1 MLLNALFGV
10 FRWGILLN
18 LFTMNKIKHLAQT
31 FTVCTVL
38 AFTGMVNAQIAPVA
52 PNKAKLV
59 ETVTTNG
66 NGKLVIPYKK
76 YQLPNGLNI
85 VVHED
90 HSDPVVYV
98 DVTYH
103 VGSAREQ
110 EGRSGFAH
118 FFEHMMFQ
126 GSEHVAD
133 EQHFKLVNE
142 AGGNLNGTTNTDRTN
157 YFETV
162 PSNFLELALWLEAD
176 RMGFL
181 LDSVTQKK
189 FEVQR
194 ATVKNERG
202 QRYENAPYGLVW
214 EKIGEAMYPE
224 GHPYSWTTIGYVA
237 DLDRVGVQ
245 DLKNF
250 FLRWYGPNN
259 ATLTISGDVNTAAVI
274 ALVEKY
280 FGTIPR
286 GPEVKAMP
294 KMPVSLTKDR
304 YISYEDR
311 VRFPQLVVS
320 WPAVETMHP
329 DEAALDALTSIISQ
343 GKGSVFY
350 KAFVESGI
358 AQFANMFNSSQELA
372 GETMAMIRMY
382 PGHDLREADSLM
394 RASLLE
400 FEKQGV
406 TDDDMARFKMTIET
420 IFIDGLVTVQDKGS
434 TLAAYSTFYGNPNMV
449 AKDFARYKA
458 VTKEDVMRVYNK
470 YIKGKAAV
478 VLSVVPL
485 GQSQLIARADDYTIP
500 PHNPGADESPEYK
513 NLVMRRATD
522 TFNRGVQPTPGATP
536 TPVPPSMWRGVF
548 PNGMKY
554 IGTENK
560 EVPRTYMLMSISAG
574 HRQED
579 VAQSGV
585 AQLLVSLMDMSTEKY
600 SAETIEEK
608 AELLG
613 SEISVVLSADEIQVY
628 ITCMTRNL
636 DSTLALVDQKI
647 FHPKFDQEEFELV
660 KQRQLES
667 IENMSTQP
675 GQMADFI
682 FAKMLFGEGHIMATP
697 MIGLKSTVE
706 KLTLADVKAYH
717 KKMFSPDIARLVVV
731 SDLKKDDVLKKAMF
745 LQNWKSTGVV
755 LKTTAQ
761 LQPNAQPGPTTIFL
775 YDKKAAAQSEIRVG
789 RMALPYDATGEYYR
803 ASLMNYPLG
812 GHFNSRINLSLREE
826 HGWTYGAR
834 AGFAGNAYTGSFTAG
849 AGVRAPSSDSAVA
862 EFMSIITTYEKNGIK
877 TEELAYMKRAISQK
891 EALRYEDP
899 YQKLFFMKNII
910 DYNLPDNYTQTQLQI
925 LQSMTKPGIDSL
937 AHKWLG
943 TGNMT
948 ITVVGDSALLY
959 DRLVK
964 LGYKVSV
971 VDASGNVLPP
981 PPVKEVKKEE
991 APPPPPVEEKKG
1003 KKSKKKNKKPKGS
1016 KYEDITK

>member
-1 MLLNALFGV
+1 MK
-10 FRWGILLN
+10 
-18 LFTMNKIKHLAQT
+18 KIKHLAIAI
-31 FTVCTVL
+31 L
-38 AFTGMVNAQIAPVA
+38 AFSALANAQVAPIA

-66 NGKLVIPYKK
+66 TGKLVIPYKK
-76 YQLPNGLNI
+76 YVLPNGLNLVI
-85 VVHED
+85 HED

-142 AGGNLNGTTNTDRTN
+142 AGGTLNGTTNTDRTN

-214 EKIGEAMYPE
+214 EKIGEAMYPQ
-224 GHPYSWTTIGYVA
+224 GHPYSWTTIGYIA

-259 ATLTISGDVNTAAVI
+259 ATLTISGDVNTANVV

-286 GPEVKAMP
+286 GPEVKSMP
-294 KMPVSLTKDR
+294 KMPATLDR
-304 YISYEDR
+304 DRCISYEDNI
-311 VRFPQLVVS
+311 RFPQLTVA
-320 WPAVETMHP
+320 WPSVETMHA
-329 DEAALDALTSIISQ
+329 DEAALDALTTIIAQ

-350 KAFVESGI
+350 KTFVESGV
-358 AQFANMFNSSQELA
+358 AQVASMFNSSSELC
-372 GETMAMIRMY
+372 GQLMTMIRVY
-382 PGHDLREADSLM
+382 PGHTLHEADSLM
-394 RASLLE
+394 KAALLD

-406 TDDDMARFKMTIET
+406 SDDDITRFRMSVETYYVDDMTS
-420 IFIDGLVTVQDKGS
+420 VQGKGS
-434 TLAAYSTFYGNPNMV
+434 TLAAYSTFYGNPNMI
-449 AKDFARYKA
+449 AKDLDRYKK

-470 YIKGKAAV
+470 YMKGKPAV
-478 VLSVVPL
+478 ILSVVPK
-485 GQSQLIARADDYTIP
+485 GKRNLIARPDDYVIP
-500 PHNPGADESPEYK
+500 EHRVGAEESGEYK
-513 NLVMRRATD
+513 NLQMRKATD
-522 TFNRGVQPTPGATP
+522 FFNRSVQPTPGPTP
-536 TPVPPSMWRGVF
+536 LPVPPSMWRGVF
-548 PNGMKY
+548 ANGMKY

-560 EVPRTYMLMSISAG
+560 EVPRTYMLLSISAG

-579 VAQSGV
+579 AAKAGV
-585 AQLLVSLMDMSTEKY
+585 AQLLVSMLDMSTEKY
-600 SAETIEEK
+600 TAEAVEEK
-608 AELLG
+608 TELLG
-613 SEISVVLSADEIQVY
+613 SEISINLTSDEIQVFV
-628 ITCMTRNL
+628 TSMTRNI
-636 DSTLALVDQKI
+636 DSTFALLEQKL
-647 FHPKFDQEEFELV
+647 FHPKFDQEEFDLV

-667 IENMSTQP
+667 IENMTTQP

-682 FAKMLFGEGHIMATP
+682 FAKMLYGEGHIMAIP
-697 MIGLKSTVE
+697 QIGTKATVE
-706 KLTLADVKAYH
+706 KLTIEDVKAYW
-717 KKMFSPDIARLVVV
+717 KKMISPDITRLVVV
-731 SDLKKDDVLKKAMF
+731 SDLAKDAFLKKTMF
-745 LQNWKSTGVV
+745 LQNWKSTGVA
-755 LKTTAQ
+755 LKPVYD
-761 LQPNAQPGPTTIFL
+761 LQSKATPGPTTIFL
-775 YDKKAAAQSEIRVG
+775 YDKQKAAQSEIRVG

-834 AGFAGNAYTGSFTAG
+834 AGFGGNAYTGTFSAS

-862 EFMSIITTYEKNGIK
+862 EFMSIITNYEKKGIS
-877 TEELAYMKRAISQK
+877 EDELSYMKRAITQR
-891 EALRYEDP
+891 EALKYEDP
-899 YQKLFFMKNII
+899 YQKLFFMKNIV

-943 TGNMT
+943 TEQMT

-964 LGYKVSV
+964 LGYKVNV
-971 VDASGNVLPP
+971 VDAGGNVLPP
-981 PPVKEVKKEE
+981 KAPVQEIKKEE
-991 APPPPPVEEKKG
+991 PVPTPAPADDKKG
-1003 KKSKKKNKKPKGS
+1003 KKDKKKKKKPKGS
-1016 KYEDITK
+1016 KYEEITK

>member
-1 MLLNALFGV
+1 MLFKPHFAC
-10 FRWGILLN
+10 FRMSVLLN
-18 LFTMNKIKHLAQT
+18 LFTMKKIKLLVFGLLAIAG
-31 FTVCTVL
+31 L
-38 AFTGMVNAQIAPVA
+38 SNAQVAPVS

-66 NGKLVIPYKK
+66 NGQLVIPYKK
-76 YQLPNGLNI
+76 YVLPNGLTL

-90 HSDPVVYV
+90 HSDPVVYC

-142 AGGNLNGTTNTDRTN
+142 AGGTLNGSTNTDRTN

-214 EKIGEAMYPE
+214 EKIGEAMYPQ
-224 GHPYSWTTIGYVA
+224 GHPYSWQTIGYIA

-259 ATLTISGDVNTAAVI
+259 ATLTISGDVNTANVV

-294 KMPVSLTKDR
+294 KMPVSLTADR
-304 YISYEDR
+304 YISYEDN
-311 VRFPQLVVS
+311 VRFPQLTAA
-320 WPAVETMHP
+320 WPGVETMNG
-329 DEAALDALTSIISQ
+329 DEAALDALTTIMSQ

-350 KAFVESGI
+350 KNFVETGI
-358 AQFANMFNSSQELA
+358 AANAAMFSSTQELS
-372 GETMAMIRMY
+372 GEVLCMIRMY
-382 PGHDLREADSLM
+382 PGHTLHEADSLM
-394 RASLLE
+394 RECFAQ

-406 TDDDMARFKMTIET
+406 TDDDITRFRNTTET
-420 IFIDGLVTVQDKGS
+420 YFIDGLTSVQGKGS
-434 TLAAYSTFYGNPNMV
+434 TLAAYNTFYGNPNMI
-449 AKDFARYKA
+449 AKDWNRYKA

-470 YIKGKAAV
+470 YIKGKFAV
-478 VLSVVPL
+478 VLSTVPKGKSNL
-485 GQSQLIARADDYTIP
+485 LARPDNYVIP
-500 PHNPGADESPEYK
+500 AHTAGAEESAEYK
-513 NLVMRRATD
+513 NLQMRHPVD
-522 TFNRGVQPTPGATP
+522 FFNRAIQPTPGPTP
-536 TPVPPSMWRGVF
+536 APVPPSMWRGVF
-548 PNGMKY
+548 ANGLKY

-560 EVPRTYMLMSISAG
+560 EIPRTYMLLSISAG

-579 VAQSGV
+579 VAKAGI
-585 AQLLVSLMDMSTEKY
+585 AQLMVGMLDMSTEKY
-600 SAETIEEK
+600 TAEEIEEK
-608 AELLG
+608 TELLG
-613 SEISVVLSADEIQVY
+613 SDISITETADEIQVWV
-628 ITCMTRNL
+628 TCMSRNI
-636 DSTLALVDQKI
+636 DSTFALLDQKL
-647 FHPKFDQEEFELV
+647 FHPKWDQTEFDLV

-667 IENMSTQP
+667 IENMATSPT
-675 GQMADFI
+675 QMADYVFS
-682 FAKMLFGEGHIMATP
+682 KVLYGDGHIMATP
-697 MIGLKSTVE
+697 QIGTKETVE
-706 KLTLADVKAYH
+706 KLTLADVKAYYSR
-717 KKMFSPDIARLVVV
+717 MFSPDIARMVVV
-731 SDLKKDDVLKKAMF
+731 SDVAKDAFLKKTTF

-755 LKTTAQ
+755 LKQPAE
-761 LQPNAQPGPTTIFL
+761 LQTKATPGPTQIFL
-775 YDKKAAAQSEIRVG
+775 YDKKQAAQSEIRVG

-812 GHFNSRINLSLREE
+812 GHFNSRINLSLRED

-834 AGFAGNAYTGSFTAG
+834 AGFGGNAYTGVFTAS
-849 AGVRAPSSDSAVA
+849 AGVRAMASDSAVA
-862 EFMSIITTYEKNGIK
+862 EFVNIISNYEKNGI
-877 TEELAYMKRAISQK
+877 TNDELTYMKTAIPHK

-899 YQKLFFMKNII
+899 YQKLFFMKNIV
-910 DYNLPDNYTQTQLQI
+910 DYNLPDNYTQTQIQI
-925 LQSMTKPGIDSL
+925 LQNMTQAGIDSL

-943 TGNMT
+943 QNQMT

-959 DRLVK
+959 TRLTK
-964 LGYKVSV
+964 LGYQVNV
-971 VDASGNVLPP
+971 VDANGNVMPP
-981 PPVKEVKKEE
+981 AAPKEEVKKETPPT
-991 APPPPPVEEKKG
+991 PPPADDKKG
-1003 KKSKKKNKKPKGS
+1003 KKSKKKNKPKGS
-1016 KYEDITK
+1016 KYEEITK

>member
-1 MLLNALFGV
+1 MK
-10 FRWGILLN
+10 
-18 LFTMNKIKHLAQT
+18 KIKLLVIAFLVTAGFAHAQG
-31 FTVCTVL
+31 V
-38 AFTGMVNAQIAPVA
+38 APVA

-66 NGKLVIPYKK
+66 SGQLVIPYKK
-76 YQLPNGLNI
+76 YMLPNGLTLVI
-85 VVHED
+85 HED

-133 EQHFKLVNE
+133 EQHFKLINE

-162 PSNFLELALWLEAD
+162 PSNYLELALWLEAD

-214 EKIGEAMYPE
+214 EKIGEAMYPQ

-259 ATLTISGDVNTAAVI
+259 ATLTIAGDVNTAAVV

-286 GPEVKAMP
+286 GPEVKSMA
-294 KMPVSLTKDR
+294 KMPATLDR
-304 YISYEDR
+304 DRCISYEDNI
-311 VRFPQLVVS
+311 RFPQLTMA
-320 WPAVETMHP
+320 WPTVEVMHP
-329 DEAALDALTSIISQ
+329 DEAALDALTTIIAQ

-350 KAFVESGI
+350 KTFIETGI
-358 AQFANMFNSSQELA
+358 AQVASMFNVGMELT
-372 GETMAMIRMY
+372 GQTMSMIRIY
-382 PGHDLREADSLM
+382 PGHTLKEADSLM
-394 RASLLE
+394 KAALLD
-400 FEKQGV
+400 FEKKGV
-406 TDDDMARFKMTIET
+406 SDDDLTRFKMGIET
-420 IFIDGLVTVQDKGS
+420 YIVDDLTSVQGKGS
-434 TLAAYSTFYGNPNMV
+434 TLAAYSTFYGNPNMI
-449 AKDFARYKA
+449 AKDLERYRK

-470 YIKGKAAV
+470 YIKGKPAV
-478 VLSVVPL
+478 VLSVVPK
-485 GQSQLIARADDYTIP
+485 GKRDLIARPDDFVIP
-500 PHNPGADESPEYK
+500 EHRIGAEESGEYK
-513 NLVMRRATD
+513 GLTMRKATD
-522 TFNRGVQPTPGATP
+522 FFNRAAMPAPGPTP

-548 PNGMKY
+548 ANGMKY

-560 EVPRTYMLMSISAG
+560 EVPRTYMLLSISAG

-579 VAQSGV
+579 VAKAGV
-585 AQLLVSLMDMSTEKY
+585 AQLLVSMLDQSTEKY
-600 SAETIEEK
+600 SAERVEEK
-608 AELLG
+608 TELLG
-613 SEISVVLSADEIQVY
+613 SEISINLTADEIQVFV
-628 ITCMTRNL
+628 TSMTRNL
-636 DSTLALVDQKI
+636 DSTFALLEQKL
-647 FHPKFDQEEFELV
+647 FHPKWDQEEFDLV

-682 FAKMLFGEGHIMATP
+682 FSKMLYGEGHIMAIP
-697 MIGLKSTVE
+697 MIGTKETVE
-706 KLTLADVKAYH
+706 KLTLADVQAYYR
-717 KKMFSPDIARLVVV
+717 KMISPEIARMVVV
-731 SDLKKDDVLKKAMF
+731 SDLSKDNFLKKATF

-755 LKTTAQ
+755 LKPVND
-761 LQPNAQPGPTTIFL
+761 LQSKATPGPTTIFL
-775 YDKKAAAQSEIRVG
+775 YDKKQAAQSEIRVG

-803 ASLMNYPLG
+803 ASLMNYSLG
-812 GHFNSRINLSLREE
+812 GHFNSRINLSLRES

-834 AGFAGNAYTGSFTAG
+834 SGFGGNAYTGTFTAS
-849 AGVRAPSSDSAVA
+849 AGVRAPASDSAVA
-862 EFMSIITTYEKNGIK
+862 EFVNIISDYEKKGIA
-877 TEELAYMKRAISQK
+877 EDELSYMKRAISQK

-899 YQKLFFMKNII
+899 YQKLFYMKNII

-943 TGNMT
+943 TDQMT
-948 ITVVGDSALLY
+948 ITIVGDSALLY
-959 DRLVK
+959 NRLVK

-971 VDASGNVLPP
+971 VDAAGNVLPP
-981 PPVKEVKKEE
+981 PPVQEVKKEE
-991 APPPPPVEEKKG
+991 TPPPPPADDKSG
-1003 KKSKKKNKKPKGS
+1003 KKKKKKKNKPKGS
-1016 KYEDITK
+1016 KYEEITK

>member
-1 MLLNALFGV
+1 MLFKAFFTC
-10 FRWGILLN
+10 FRRGILLN
-18 LFTMNKIKHLAQT
+18 LLTMKKIKHLVPT
-31 FTVCTVL
+31 FVLGSIL
-38 AFTGMVNAQIAPVA
+38 AFSGLANAQIAPVA
-52 PNKAKLV
+52 PVKAKLV

-76 YQLPNGLNI
+76 YTLPNGLNI

-133 EQHFKLVNE
+133 EQHFKLINE
-142 AGGNLNGTTNTDRTN
+142 AGGNLNGTTNGDRTN

-162 PSNFLELALWLEAD
+162 PSNYLELALWLEAD

-214 EKIGEAMYPE
+214 EKIGEAMYPV

-259 ATLTISGDVNTAAVI
+259 ATLTVSGDVTTAQVI
-274 ALVEKY
+274 ALAEKY
-280 FGTIPR
+280 FGSIPR
-286 GPEVKAMP
+286 GPEVKSMA
-294 KMPVSLTKDR
+294 KMPATLDRNR
-304 YISYEDR
+304 YISYEDNI
-311 VRFPQLVVS
+311 RFPQLVAS

-329 DEAALDALTSIISQ
+329 DEAALDALTTIISQ

-358 AQFANMFNSSQELA
+358 AQFASMFNSSQELS
-372 GETMAMIRMY
+372 GQTMCMIRMY
-382 PGHDLREADSLM
+382 PGHNLREADSLM
-394 RASLLE
+394 RASFVE

-406 TDDDMARFKMTIET
+406 SDDDMTRFKLYIEGL
-420 IFIDGLVTVQDKGS
+420 FIDGLTSVQGKGS
-434 TLAAYSTFYGNPNMV
+434 TLAAYSTFFGNPNMV
-449 AKDFARYKA
+449 AKDMDRYKA

-470 YIKGKAAV
+470 YIKGKYSV
-478 VLSVVPL
+478 VLSVVPK
-485 GQSQLIARADDYTIP
+485 GMSNLIAKADDFTIP
-500 PHNPGADESPEYK
+500 EHRVGAPEGGEYQG
-513 NLVMRRATD
+513 LTMRRASD
-522 TFNRGVQPTPGATP
+522 SFNRGVQPTPGSTP

-548 PNGMKY
+548 ANGLKY

-560 EVPRTYMLMSISAG
+560 EIPRTYMLLSISAG

-579 VAQSGV
+579 VAKSGT
-585 AQLLVSLMDMSTEKY
+585 AQMLVSMLDMSTEKY
-600 SAETIEEK
+600 SAERVEEK
-608 AELLG
+608 TELLG
-613 SEISVVLSADEIQVY
+613 SEISINLTADEIQIY

-636 DSTLALVDQKI
+636 DSTLALVEQKI
-647 FHPKFDQEEFELV
+647 FHPKFDAEEFDLV
-660 KQRQLES
+660 KQRQLEN
-667 IENMSTQP
+667 IANMSTQP
-675 GQMADFI
+675 AAMADFI
-682 FAKMLFGEGHIMATP
+682 FSKMLFGEGHIMATP
-697 MIGLKSTVE
+697 MSGTKETAE
-706 KLTLADVKAYH
+706 KITLEDVKAYH

-731 SDLKKDDVLKKAMF
+731 SDLKKDDIMKRAMF
-745 LQNWKSTGVV
+745 LQNWKSTGVA
-755 LKTTAQ
+755 LKVANE
-761 LQPNAQPGPTTIFL
+761 LQSKATPGPTTIFL
-775 YDKKAAAQSEIRVG
+775 YDKKAAAQSEIRIG
-789 RMALPYDATGEYYR
+789 RMAMPYDATGEYYR
-803 ASLMNYPLG
+803 ASLMNYSLG

-834 AGFAGNAYTGSFTAG
+834 SGFAANSYTGAFSAS

-862 EFMSIITTYEKNGIK
+862 EFMSIISAYEKNGVK
-877 TEELAYMKRAISQK
+877 QDELDYMKRAISQK

-899 YQKLFFMKNII
+899 YQKLFFMKNIV

-943 TGNMT
+943 DENMT

-959 DRLVK
+959 NRLVK
-964 LGYKVSV
+964 LGYTVSV
-971 VDASGNVLPP
+971 VDAQGNVLPP
-981 PPVKEVKKEE
+981 APVKEIKAPEPTP
-991 APPPPPVEEKKG
+991 APPVDDKNG
-1003 KKSKKKNKKPKGS
+1003 KKKKKKVKKPKGS
-1016 KYEDITK
+1016 KYEEITK

>member
-1 MLLNALFGV
+1 MLLNAI
-10 FRWGILLN
+10 FRAFRKGILLN
-18 LFTMNKIKHLAQT
+18 LFTMKKIKLLGIA
-31 FTVCTVL
+31 FL
-38 AFTGMVNAQIAPVA
+38 AFAAFAQPSNAQVA
-52 PNKAKLV
+52 TVTSTKAKLI
-59 ETVTTNG
+59 ETVATNG

-142 AGGNLNGTTNTDRTN
+142 AGGQLNGTTNTDRTN

-162 PSNFLELALWLEAD
+162 PSNYLELALWLEAD

-214 EKIGEAMYPE
+214 EKIGEAMYPQ

-237 DLDRVGVQ
+237 DLDRVNVQ

-274 ALVEKY
+274 AMVEKY
-280 FGTIPR
+280 FGSIPR
-286 GPEVKAMP
+286 GPEVKSMA
-294 KMPVSLTKDR
+294 KMPATLDKNR
-304 YISYEDR
+304 YISYEDNI
-311 VRFPQLVVS
+311 RFPQLVVA
-320 WPAVETMHP
+320 WPAVETMHA
-329 DEAALDALTSIISQ
+329 DEAALDALTTIISQ

-358 AQFANMFNSSQELA
+358 AQFANMFNSSSELS

-382 PGHDLREADSLM
+382 PGHTLREADSLM
-394 RASLLE
+394 RACFVD

-406 TDDDMARFKMTIET
+406 SDDDMTRFRMSIET
-420 IFIDGLVTVQDKGS
+420 AFVDGLTSVQGKGA

-449 AKDFARYKA
+449 AKDFDRYKA

-470 YIKGKAAV
+470 YIKNKASV
-478 VLSVVPL
+478 VLSVVPK
-485 GQSQLIARADDYTIP
+485 GKGSLIAKADDFIIP
-500 PHNPGADESPEYK
+500 EHRVGAPEGGEYQ

-522 TFNRGVQPTPGATP
+522 SFNRAVMPTAGATP
-536 TPVPPSMWRGVF
+536 TPVPPSMYRGVF
-548 PNGMKY
+548 ANGLKY

-560 EVPRTYMLMSISAG
+560 EIPRTYMLLSISAG

-579 VAQSGV
+579 VAKAGA

-608 AELLG
+608 TELLG
-613 SEISVVLSADEIQVY
+613 SEISVVLTADEIQVY
-628 ITCMTRNL
+628 IIGMTRNL
-636 DSTLALVDQKI
+636 DSTLALVEQKL
-647 FHPKFDQEEFELV
+647 FHPKFDQEEFDLV
-660 KQRQLES
+660 KQRQLEN

-675 GQMADFI
+675 GAMADFI
-682 FAKMLFGEGHIMATP
+682 SNKMLYGEGHIMATP
-697 MIGLKSTVE
+697 QIGTKATVE
-706 KLTLADVKAYH
+706 KLTLEDVKAYH
-717 KKMFSPDIARLVVV
+717 KKMFSSDIARLVVV
-731 SDLKKDDVLKKAMF
+731 SDLKKDEVLKKVMF
-745 LQNWKSTGVV
+745 LQNWKSTGVAI
-755 LKTTAQ
+755 KTANQ
-761 LQPNAQPGPTTIFL
+761 LQASATPGPTTIFL

-834 AGFAGNAYTGSFTAG
+834 SGFGGNAYTGAFSAS
-849 AGVRAPSSDSAVA
+849 AGVRAMASDSAVA
-862 EFMSIITTYEKNGIK
+862 AFMSIIQNYEKNGIAPD
-877 TEELAYMKRAISQK
+877 ELSYMKTAITHK

-943 TGNMT
+943 TDQMT
-948 ITVVGDSALLY
+948 IAVVGDSALLY

-971 VDASGNVLPP
+971 VDAMGNVLPP
-981 PPVKEVKKEE
+981 PAPKEIKKEE
-991 APPPPPVEEKKG
+991 PPAPAPADDKNG
-1003 KKSKKKNKKPKGS
+1003 KKKKKKNKKPKGS

>member
-1 MLLNALFGV
+1 MKKITFLLTA
-10 FRWGILLN
+10 ILS
-18 LFTMNKIKHLAQT
+18 LAGLSSYSQVA
-31 FTVCTVL
+31 TVT
-38 AFTGMVNAQIAPVA
+38 

-66 NGKLVIPYKK
+66 TNKLVIPYKK
-76 YQLPNGLNI
+76 YTLPNGLTLVI
-85 VVHED
+85 HED

-133 EQHFKLVNE
+133 EQHFKLINE

-162 PSNFLELALWLEAD
+162 PSNYLELALWLEAD

-202 QRYENAPYGLVW
+202 QNYENRPYGLVW
-214 EKIGEAMYPE
+214 EKIGEAMYPQ
-224 GHPYSWTTIGYVA
+224 GHPYSWTTIGYVS

-259 ATLTISGDVNTAAVI
+259 ATLTIAGDVNTAAVV

-286 GPEVKAMP
+286 GPEVTSQP
-294 KMPVSLTKDR
+294 KMPVTLDR
-304 YISYEDR
+304 DRCISYEDNI
-311 VRFPQLVVS
+311 RFPQLTVC
-320 WPAVETMHP
+320 WPGVETMHQ
-329 DEAALDALTSIISQ
+329 DEAALDALTTILSQ
-343 GKGSVFY
+343 GKGSPFY
-350 KAFVESGI
+350 KTFIESGI
-358 AQFANMFNSSQELA
+358 AQNAVMFNSTGELA
-372 GETMAMIRMY
+372 GQIFTMIRIY
-382 PGHDLREADSLM
+382 PGHTLHEADSLM
-394 RASLLE
+394 KTAMLD

-406 TDDDMARFKMTIET
+406 TEDDMIRFRNVTET
-420 IFIDGLVTVQDKGS
+420 YFIDGLTSVQGKGA
-434 TLAAYSTFYGNPNMV
+434 TLAAYSTFYGNPNMI
-449 AKDFARYKA
+449 AKDWDRYAK

-470 YIKGKAAV
+470 YVKGKPAV
-478 VLSVVPL
+478 VLSVVPN
-485 GQSQLIARADDYTIP
+485 GKSNMVARPDDYKIP
-500 PHNPGADESPEYK
+500 EHRVGADESAEYK
-513 NLVMRRATD
+513 NLQMRKATD
-522 TFNRGVQPTPGATP
+522 VFNRSVMPTPGATP
-536 TPVPPSMWRGVF
+536 SPTPPSMYRGVF
-548 PNGMKY
+548 ANGLKY

-560 EVPRTYMLMSISAG
+560 EVPRTYMLLSISAG

-579 VAQSGV
+579 ADKAGM
-585 AQLLVSLMDMSTEKY
+585 AQLLVGMLDMSTEKY

-608 AELLG
+608 AELIG
-613 SEISVVLSADEIQVY
+613 SEISINLTADEIQVFV
-628 ITCMTRNL
+628 TCMTRNL
-636 DSTLALVDQKI
+636 DSTMALLDQKL
-647 FHPKFDQEEFELV
+647 FHPKWDQEEFDLV

-667 IENMSTQP
+667 IENMSTMP
-675 GQMADFI
+675 GAMADFI
-682 FAKMLFGEGHIMATP
+682 FSKMLYGEGHIMAIP
-697 MIGLKSTVE
+697 QIGTKSTVE
-706 KLTLADVKAYH
+706 KLTIEDVKAYH
-717 KKMFSPDIARLVVV
+717 RKMISPDIARLVVV
-731 SDLKKDDVLKKAMF
+731 SDLSKDNFMKKMTT
-745 LQNWKSTGVV
+745 LQNWKSTGVA
-755 LKTTAQ
+755 LKPVES
-761 LQPNAQPGPTTIFL
+761 LQSKATPGPTTIFL

-834 AGFAGNAYTGSFTAG
+834 AGFGGNAYTGVFTAS
-849 AGVRAPSSDSAVA
+849 AGVRAPASDSSVA
-862 EFMSIITTYEKNGIK
+862 EFMRIITDYEQKGIK
-877 TEELAYMKRAISQK
+877 EDELSYMKRAISQK

-899 YQKLFFMKNII
+899 YQKLFFMKNIV

-943 TGNMT
+943 TEQMT
-948 ITVVGDSALLY
+948 ITVVGDSASLY
-959 DRLVK
+959 QRLVK
-964 LGYKVSV
+964 LGYKVQV
-971 VDASGNVLPP
+971 VDAKGNVLPP
-981 PPVKEVKKEE
+981 APPKEEVKKEE
-991 APPPPPVEEKKG
+991 TPPPPPAEEKKG
-1003 KKSKKKNKKPKGS
+1003 KKNKKSKSKPKGS

>member
-1 MLLNALFGV
+1 MK
-10 FRWGILLN
+10 
-18 LFTMNKIKHLAQT
+18 KIKLLVIALLA
-31 FTVCTVL
+31 
-38 AFTGMVNAQIAPVA
+38 AAGSAHAQGIAPMA
-52 PNKAKLV
+52 PSKAKLV

-66 NGKLVIPYKK
+66 PNKLVIPYKK
-76 YQLPNGLNI
+76 YVLPNGLTL

-142 AGGNLNGTTNTDRTN
+142 AGGTLNGTTNTDRTN

-162 PSNFLELALWLEAD
+162 PSNYLELALWLEAD

-214 EKIGEAMYPE
+214 EKIGEAMYPQ

-259 ATLTISGDVNTAAVI
+259 ATLTISGDVNTANVV

-286 GPEVKAMP
+286 GPEVKSMN
-294 KMPVSLTKDR
+294 KMPVTLDRDR
-304 YISYEDR
+304 YISYEDN
-311 VRFPQLVVS
+311 VRFPQLTVA
-320 WPAVETMHP
+320 WPTVETMHP
-329 DEAALDALTSIISQ
+329 DEAALDALTTIISQ

-350 KAFVESGI
+350 KTFVETGI
-358 AQFANMFNSSQELA
+358 AANASMFNVSMELSGQA
-372 GETMAMIRMY
+372 MTMIRMF
-382 PGHDLREADSLM
+382 PGHTLREADSLM
-394 RASLLE
+394 RAALAD
-400 FEKQGV
+400 FEKKGV
-406 TDDDMARFKMTIET
+406 TDDDLTRFKMGIET
-420 IFIDGLVTVQDKGS
+420 YIVDDLTSVQGKGS
-434 TLAAYSTFYGNPNMV
+434 TLAAYSTFYGNPNMI
-449 AKDFARYKA
+449 AKDLDRYKA

-470 YIKGKAAV
+470 YIKGKPAV
-478 VLSVVPL
+478 ILSTVPKGKSNL
-485 GQSQLIARADDYTIP
+485 LARPDNYVIP
-500 PHNPGADESPEYK
+500 EHRVGADESAEYK
-513 NLVMRRATD
+513 GLQMRKATD
-522 TFNRGVQPTPGATP
+522 FFNRSAMPAPGPTPA
-536 TPVPPSMWRGVF
+536 PVPPSMWRGVF
-548 PNGMKY
+548 ANGLKY

-560 EVPRTYMLMSISAG
+560 EVPRTYMMVSITAG

-579 VAQSGV
+579 VAKAGV
-585 AQLLVSLMDMSTEKY
+585 AQLLVGMLDQSTQKY
-600 SAETIEEK
+600 SAERVEEK
-608 AELLG
+608 TELLG
-613 SEISVVLSADEIQVY
+613 SEISISLTADEIQIFV
-628 ITCMTRNL
+628 TSMTRNL
-636 DSTLALVDQKI
+636 DSTLALLDQKL
-647 FHPKFDQEEFELV
+647 FHPKWDQEEFDLV
-660 KQRQLES
+660 KQRQLEA
-667 IENMSTQP
+667 IENMATQP

-682 FAKMLFGEGHIMATP
+682 FNKMLYGEGHIMATP
-697 MIGLKSTVE
+697 SIGIKETVE
-706 KLTLADVKAYH
+706 KLTLADVQAYYNR
-717 KKMFSPDIARLVVV
+717 MISPDIARMVVV
-731 SDLKKDDVLKKAMF
+731 SDLAKDAFLKKTSF
-745 LQNWKSTGVV
+745 LQNWKSTGVTI
-755 LKTTAQ
+755 KPQTS
-761 LQPNAQPGPTTIFL
+761 LQSNATPGPTTIFL
-775 YDKKAAAQSEIRVG
+775 YDKKQAAQSEIRVG

-803 ASLMNYPLG
+803 ASLMNYSLG
-812 GHFNSRINLSLREE
+812 GHFNSRINLSLRES

-834 AGFAGNAYTGSFTAG
+834 SGFGGNAYTGTFTAS
-849 AGVRAPSSDSAVA
+849 AGVRAPASDSAVA
-862 EFMSIITTYEKNGIK
+862 EFVSIINDFEQKGIAE
-877 TEELAYMKRAISQK
+877 EELSYMKRAISQK

-925 LQSMTKPGIDSL
+925 LQNMTKPGIDSL

-943 TGNMT
+943 TQQMT

-971 VDASGNVLPP
+971 VDAGGNVLPP
-981 PPVKEVKKEE
+981 PPAPVEVKKEE
-991 APPPPPVEEKKG
+991 APAPPPADDKNKK
-1003 KKSKKKNKKPKGS
+1003 KKKKNKKKPKGS

>member
-1 MLLNALFGV
+1 MKKIQLLLIAFLV
-10 FRWGILLN
+10 
-18 LFTMNKIKHLAQT
+18 
-31 FTVCTVL
+31 
-38 AFTGMVNAQIAPVA
+38 FTGIASAQVAPVA
-52 PNKAKLV
+52 PAKAKLV

-66 NGKLVIPYKK
+66 PGKLVIPYKK
-76 YQLPNGLNI
+76 YVLPNGLNLVI
-85 VVHED
+85 HED

-142 AGGNLNGTTNTDRTN
+142 AGGTLNGTTNTDRTN

-162 PSNFLELALWLEAD
+162 PSNYLELALWLEAD

-214 EKIGEAMYPE
+214 EKIGEAMYPQ

-259 ATLTISGDVNTAAVI
+259 ATLTISGDVNTANVV

-280 FGTIPR
+280 FGSIPR
-286 GPEVKAMP
+286 GPEVKSMN
-294 KMPVSLTKDR
+294 KMPVALDRDR
-304 YISYEDR
+304 YISYEDNI
-311 VRFPQLVVS
+311 RFPQLTVS
-320 WPAVETMHP
+320 WPGVNTMHE

-350 KAFVESGI
+350 KTFIESGK
-358 AQFANMFNSSQELA
+358 AQVAAMFSSTMELT
-372 GETMAMIRMY
+372 GQCMTMIRMY
-382 PGHDLREADSLM
+382 PGHDLHEADSLM
-394 RASLLE
+394 KAALLD
-400 FEKQGV
+400 FEKKGV
-406 TDDDMARFKMTIET
+406 TDDDLTRFKMGIET
-420 IFIDGLVTVQDKGS
+420 YVVDEMTSVQGKGA
-434 TLAAYSTFYGNPNMV
+434 TLAAYSTFYGNPNMI
-449 AKDFARYKA
+449 AKDLERYKK
-458 VTKEDVMRVYNK
+458 VTKDDVMRVYNK
-470 YIKGKAAV
+470 YIKGKPAV
-478 VLSVVPL
+478 VLSVVPKGKTNL
-485 GQSQLIARADDYTIP
+485 KARPDDYVIP
-500 PHNPGADESPEYK
+500 EHRVGADEGAEYK
-513 NLVMRRATD
+513 NLQMRKATD
-522 TFNRGVQPTPGATP
+522 NFNRAAMPTPGPTP
-536 TPVPPSMWRGVF
+536 SPVPPSMYRGVF
-548 PNGMKY
+548 ANGMKY

-560 EVPRTYMLMSISAG
+560 EVPRTYILLSITAG

-579 VAQSGV
+579 VDKAGV
-585 AQLLVSLMDMSTEKY
+585 AQLLVSMLDQSTEKY
-600 SAETIEEK
+600 SAERVEEK
-608 AELLG
+608 TELLG
-613 SEISVVLSADEIQVY
+613 SEISISLTPDEIQVF
-628 ITCMTRNL
+628 ITSMTRNL
-636 DSTLALVDQKI
+636 DSTFALVEQKL
-647 FHPKFDQEEFELV
+647 FHPKWDQEEFDLV

-667 IENMSTQP
+667 IENMATQP
-675 GQMADFI
+675 SQMADFI
-682 FAKMLFGEGHIMATP
+682 FNKMLYGEGHIMATP
-697 MIGLKSTVE
+697 MIGTKATVE
-706 KLTLADVKAYH
+706 KLTLEDVKAYH

-731 SDLKKDDVLKKAMF
+731 SDLKKDDFLKKTTF

-755 LKTTAQ
+755 LKQ
-761 LQPNAQPGPTTIFL
+761 PSELQSKATPGPTTIFL
-775 YDKKAAAQSEIRVG
+775 YDKKQAAQSEIRVG

-803 ASLMNYPLG
+803 ATLMNYPLG

-834 AGFAGNAYTGSFTAG
+834 AYFGGNAYTGMYVAA
-849 AGVRAPSSDSAVA
+849 AGVRAPASDSAVA
-862 EFMSIITTYEKNGIK
+862 EFVGIISNYEKNGIK
-877 TEELAYMKRAISQK
+877 EDELSYMKRAISQK

-910 DYNLPDNYTQTQLQI
+910 DYNLADNYTQTQLQI
-925 LQSMTKPGIDSL
+925 LQSMTKPGVDSL

-943 TGNMT
+943 TGQMT
-948 ITVVGDSALLY
+948 ITLVGDSAMLY

-971 VDASGNVLPP
+971 VDANGNVLPP
-981 PPVKEVKKEE
+981 APPKEEVKKEE
-991 APPPPPVEEKKG
+991 TPPPPPVEDKKG
-1003 KKSKKKNKKPKGS
+1003 KKGKKAKKKPKGS
-1016 KYEDITK
+1016 KYEEITK

>member
-1 MLLNALFGV
+1 MK
-10 FRWGILLN
+10 
-18 LFTMNKIKHLAQT
+18 KIKYLAIACLL
-31 FTVCTVL
+31 FSGF
-38 AFTGMVNAQIAPVA
+38 AKAQFAPVA

-66 NGKLVIPYKK
+66 NGQLVIPYKK
-76 YQLPNGLNI
+76 YVLPNGLTL

-110 EGRSGFAH
+110 QGRSGFAH

-142 AGGNLNGTTNTDRTN
+142 AGGTLNGSTNTDRTN

-214 EKIGEAMYPE
+214 EKIGEAMYPQ

-259 ATLTISGDVNTAAVI
+259 ATLTISGDVNTANVV

-280 FGTIPR
+280 YGTIPR
-286 GPEVKAMP
+286 GPEVKPMA
-294 KMPVSLTKDR
+294 KMPVTLDR
-304 YISYEDR
+304 DRCISYEDNI
-311 VRFPQLVVS
+311 RFPQLTVA
-320 WPAVETMHP
+320 WPGVETMNT

-350 KAFVESGI
+350 KTFIESGI
-358 AQFANMFNSSQELA
+358 AANASMFNSTGELS
-372 GETMAMIRMY
+372 GQIITMIRAY
-382 PGHDLREADSLM
+382 PGHPLHEIDSLM
-394 RASLLE
+394 KAALID

-406 TDDDMARFKMTIET
+406 SDDDMTRFKMSTESY
-420 IFIDGLVTVQDKGS
+420 FVDGLTSVQEKGS
-434 TLAAYSTFYGNPNMV
+434 TLAAYSTFYSNPNMI
-449 AKDFARYKA
+449 AKDFARYKN

-470 YIKGKAAV
+470 YVKGKPAV
-478 VLSVVPL
+478 VLSVVPK
-485 GQSQLIARADDYTIP
+485 GKRNLIARPDDFVIP
-500 PHNPGADESPEYK
+500 AHSSGAEESPEYK
-513 NLVMRRATD
+513 NLQMRKATD
-522 TFNRGVQPTPGATP
+522 FFNRAVQPTPGPTP
-536 TPVPPSMWRGVF
+536 APVPPSMWRGVF
-548 PNGMKY
+548 ANGLKY

-560 EVPRTYMLMSISAG
+560 EIPRTYMLLSITAG

-579 VAQSGV
+579 VAKAGV
-585 AQLLVSLMDMSTEKY
+585 AQLLVSMLDMSTEKY
-600 SAETIEEK
+600 SAERVEEK
-608 AELLG
+608 TELLG
-613 SEISVVLSADEIQVY
+613 SEISINLTADEIQIFV
-628 ITCMTRNL
+628 TSLTRNL
-636 DSTLALVDQKI
+636 DSTFALLEQKI
-647 FHPKFDQEEFELV
+647 FHPKWDQEEFDLV

-667 IENMSTQP
+667 IENMATQP

-682 FAKMLFGEGHIMATP
+682 FAKMLYGEGHIMGTP
-697 MIGLKSTVE
+697 AIGTKETVE

-717 KKMFSPDIARLVVV
+717 AKMFSPDIARLVVV
-731 SDLKKDDVLKKAMF
+731 SDLKKDDFLKKTMF

-755 LKTTAQ
+755 LKPIAD
-761 LQPNAQPGPTTIFL
+761 LQSKATPGPTTIFL
-775 YDKKAAAQSEIRVG
+775 YDKKQAAQSEIRVG

-834 AGFAGNAYTGSFTAG
+834 AGFGGNAYTGTFNAS

-862 EFMSIITTYEKNGIK
+862 EFMSIITNYEQKGI
-877 TEELAYMKRAISQK
+877 TEDELSYMKRAITQK
-891 EALRYEDP
+891 EALKYEDP

-925 LQSMTKPGIDSL
+925 LQAMTKPGIDSL

-943 TGNMT
+943 TEQMT

-971 VDASGNVLPP
+971 VDAAGNVLPP
-981 PPVKEVKKEE
+981 APPKQEIKKEE
-991 APPPPPVEEKKG
+991 PAPTPAPADDKNG
-1003 KKSKKKNKKPKGS
+1003 KKKKKKNKKPKGS